1 MVENPFIKVAKA
13 YAEQHDIRKE
23 EHPIVF
29 ARVDIEDSK

>member
-1 MVENPFIKVAKA
+1 MVEIPFLKVAKA
-13 YAEQHDIRKE
+13 YAEQRDIRKE